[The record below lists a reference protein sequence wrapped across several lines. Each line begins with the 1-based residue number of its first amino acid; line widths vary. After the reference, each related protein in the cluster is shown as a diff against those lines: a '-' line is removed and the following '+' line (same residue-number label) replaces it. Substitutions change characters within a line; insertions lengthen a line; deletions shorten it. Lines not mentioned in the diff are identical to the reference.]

1 MCFGVLRGVLRAV
14 LRAEFERPRSALTI
28 ASSESPRAD
37 GLLLLVVDVRSR
49 ENALSGSDPGMLADL
64 ISLAAARMHFE
75 DDTALSRRDMG
86 GDVRSRRGGLELR
99 CDVCERQVSLAS
111 ASSSLLRKSSPPAIG
126 EGSASGFAR
135 GRSASVPT
143 ADEGAA
149 CFDGTCC
156 CSEGVETLGAIG
168 TAFEGFGGIGSEDTV
183 DPPSFPPGLF
193 HVCRDSTYVSSTVQV
208 VQKVNWHASAVR
220 VSDMLHS
227 PPVEGDEH
235 RIVQIVMSV
244 SILCAA

>member
-37 GLLLLVVDVRSR
+37 GLLLLVVDVRLR
-49 ENALSGSDPGMLADL
+49 ANALSGSDPGMLADL
-64 ISLAAARMHFE
+64 ISLAAIRMDFE

-126 EGSASGFAR
+126 EGIASGFAR
-135 GRSASVPT
+135 GRSTCVPT

-156 CSEGVETLGAIG
+156 CSEGVETLGAMVQLLKALAASGRRLQYG
-168 TAFEGFGGIGSEDTV
+168 TQV
-183 DPPSFPPGLF
+183 DLDP
-193 HVCRDSTYVSSTVQV
+193 R
-208 VQKVNWHASAVR
+208 
-220 VSDMLHS
+220 S
-227 PPVEGDEH
+227 PPCLY
-235 RIVQIVMSV
+235 SK
-244 SILCAA
+244 